1 MGNIQD
7 TGDNNM
13 PSGIAFA
20 YTYNTFKN
28 IWQFTKKKAGNG
40 YDIMKNSITDIYAK
54 CHKKTPDDGDLKK
67 KC

>member
-20 YTYNTFKN
+20 YTYNTFKD
-28 IWQFTKKKAGNG
+28 IWQFTKKK
-40 YDIMKNSITDIYAK
+40 S
-54 CHKKTPDDGDLKK
+54 
-67 KC
+67 

>member
-28 IWQFTKKKAGNG
+28 IWQFTKKKAEDG
-40 YDIMKNSITDIYAK
+40 YDIMKNSIKIIYTK
-54 CHKKTPDDGDLKK
+54 CNKVSPE
-67 KC
+67 